1 MTNNKLKKNK
11 IKEELKNLLV
21 SHFKLSGDIPK
32 NLNSDNIE
40 NWDSVNHLSLISEI
54 EKIFKIKLNDE
65 TAYSL
70 LDDEKIL
77 KEIFKIKKLWKKK

>member
-1 MTNNKLKKNK
+1 MTKNK
-11 IKEELKNLLV
+11 IKEELKNLLI
-21 SHFKLSGDIPK
+21 SHFKLRGNISQ

-54 EKIFKIKLNDE
+54 EKIFKVKLNAE

-70 LDDEKIL
+70 LDEKKIL
-77 KEIFKIKKLWKKK
+77 KEIFKIKKL